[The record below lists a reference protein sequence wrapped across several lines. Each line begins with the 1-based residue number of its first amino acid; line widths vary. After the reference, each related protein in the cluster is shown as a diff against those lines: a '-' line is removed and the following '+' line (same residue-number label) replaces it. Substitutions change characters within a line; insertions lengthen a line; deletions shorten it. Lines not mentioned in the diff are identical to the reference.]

1 MQEPA
6 AVNIEVHEQKKTE
19 TIIKKK
25 VSIPLWNTE
34 NLREE
39 EGIVEEE
46 VGEKNAEVLSCRL
59 YPTDQGCW
67 L

>member
-1 MQEPA
+1 M
-6 AVNIEVHEQKKTE
+6 NRINKTNNS
-19 TIIKKK
+19 KKK
-25 VSIPLWNTE
+25 VLIPLWNTE

-39 EGIVEEE
+39 EGTVEEE
-46 VGEKNAEVLSCRL
+46 VGEKNADVLSCRL